1 MAATVLSR
9 APNAWSTGRVAGKVV
24 VVTGAAGGQGA
35 AEVSWLVREGATVV
49 ATDVGDDAPEYPAG
63 AGTVAY
69 HRLDVSRPEDW
80 DTLVEVVRE
89 RHGVVHGLVNNAGVT
104 HRARLGDVTLEDW
117 NRVLAVNVTGA
128 LLGIQ
133 ALTPLMPPGS
143 SIVNVGSVAALTAHY
158 TVAYTA
164 SKWALRGLSRVASM
178 ELGPLGIR
186 VNSIHPGYIETAM
199 TASAPPAF
207 REASLAVA
215 PLGRLGTPDDV
226 APLVG
231 FLLSDESSYLSGA
244 EIAIDGGQSAH
255 GGVKALSDALRA
267 AAGEREEDSSRVE
280 RRRTARTD
288 VSTCCGRHEDAEGG
302 GNDA

>member
-1 MAATVLSR
+1 VTEL
-9 APNAWSTGRVAGKVV
+9 GRVEGKVV
-24 VVTGAAGGQGA
+24 IVTGAAGGQGA
-35 AEVSWLVREGATVV
+35 AEVAWLAREGASVV
-49 ATDVGDDAPEYPAG
+49 ATDIGDAGPTYPTG
-63 AGTVAY
+63 PGTAVY
-69 HRLDVSRPEDW
+69 HRLDVSRPDDW
-80 DTLVEVVRE
+80 ERLVEFVRE
-89 RHGVVHGLVNNAGVT
+89 RHGVVHGLVNNAGIT
-104 HRARLGDVTLEDW
+104 HRARLGDVTVDDW

-186 VNSIHPGYIETAM
+186 VNTIHPGYIETTM
-199 TASAPPAF
+199 TASAPPVF

-215 PLGRLGTPDDV
+215 PLGRLGTVDDV

-244 EIAIDGGQSAH
+244 EIAVDGGQSAH
-255 GGVKALSDALRA
+255 GGAKALSDELHA
-267 AAGEREEDSSRVE
+267 ATAERDDGTDPGAPQTNGEGRTSEE
-280 RRRTARTD
+280 AH
-288 VSTCCGRHEDAEGG
+288 GRHQ
-302 GNDA
+302 

>member
-1 MAATVLSR
+1 M
-9 APNAWSTGRVAGKVV
+9 
-24 VVTGAAGGQGA
+24 
-35 AEVSWLVREGATVV
+35 
-49 ATDVGDDAPEYPAG
+49 
-63 AGTVAY
+63 
-69 HRLDVSRPEDW
+69 
-80 DTLVEVVRE
+80 
-89 RHGVVHGLVNNAGVT
+89 
-104 HRARLGDVTLEDW
+104 
-117 NRVLAVNVTGA
+117 LAVNVTGA

-133 ALTPLMPPGS
+133 ALTPLMPPGC

-164 SKWALRGLSRVASM
+164 SKWALRGFSRVASM

-267 AAGEREEDSSRVE
+267 RGGRERGRTRRGWSADE
-280 RRRTARTD
+280 RRETN
-288 VSTCCGRHEDAEGG
+288 VSTCCGRHE
-302 GNDA
+302 